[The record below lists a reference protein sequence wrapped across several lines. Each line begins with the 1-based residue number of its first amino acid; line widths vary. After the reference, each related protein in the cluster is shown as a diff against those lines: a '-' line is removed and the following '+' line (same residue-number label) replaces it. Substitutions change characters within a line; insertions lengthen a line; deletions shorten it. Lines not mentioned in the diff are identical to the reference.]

1 MTLFKNSL
9 MRRET
14 PVANAGPSSARKLE
28 YRLPGGRTVQVEEF
42 CFRVST
48 LGFLAGREERI
59 REKIVEEIPKL
70 LLARYGDVMD
80 RVNFYAP
87 YRSDPERWA
96 AVLDGLRAG

>member
-9 MRRET
+9 MSGESTVAHAGRR
-14 PVANAGPSSARKLE
+14 SAHGLE

-70 LLARYGDVMD
+70 LRAQFWGNYGLVIKP
-80 RVNFYAP
+80 V
-87 YRSDPERWA
+87 PE
-96 AVLDGLRAG
+96 

>member
-1 MTLFKNSL
+1 MLFKNSL
-9 MRRET
+9 MRGDT
-14 PVANAGPSSARKLE
+14 PVANAGPSSACKLE

-70 LLARYGDVMD
+70 LRAQFWGNY
-80 RVNFYAP
+80 
-87 YRSDPERWA
+87 
-96 AVLDGLRAG
+96 VLSSSPSPKGPCQHMS